1 MSVFKYTCPVL
12 ILCVA
17 LLFMLNIFIGAVDI
31 PLQDVFNIMAGV
43 HDAKPGWQ
51 YIIMESR
58 LPKAFA
64 ALLCGG
70 ALSLCGLLLQTVF
83 RNPLADP
90 SVFGI
95 SGGAGL
101 GVALVMLC
109 GGGSAISSV
118 VGLSDT
124 LTVLLA
130 AFAGAM
136 AVTLIIFLVS
146 LKVGSNILL
155 IVIGIILGYVSSSII
170 TMLNFFASRDGV
182 RSYVIWG
189 MGDFGNVSMRLIPA
203 FAFIVIVCSA
213 ISLAMVKQLNVFLLG
228 NWYARNLGVA
238 TRGLRNSVLVIAGL
252 LTATTTAFCGPI
264 SFIGLSVP
272 HMSRILMRTD
282 DFKILLPVTILIGC
296 VVALTCNILCVLPGS
311 GGVIPLNAVTPLI
324 GAPVIIYVIMKGF
337 KGRNI

>member
-1 MSVFKYTCPVL
+1 
-12 ILCVA
+12 
-17 LLFMLNIFIGAVDI
+17 MLNIVIGAVDI
-31 PLQDVFNIMAGV
+31 PLRDIFDIMTGG
-43 HDAKPGWQ
+43 HDTKSGWR

-58 LPKAFA
+58 LPKAMA

-109 GGGSAISSV
+109 GGGSAVSSML
-118 VGLSDT
+118 GLSET

-136 AVTLIIFLVS
+136 VVTFIIFLVS

-155 IVIGIILGYVSSSII
+155 IVIGIILGYVTSSII

-189 MGDFGNVSMRLIPA
+189 MGDFGNVPMMLIPV
-203 FAFIVIVCSA
+203 FVLIVVVCSVV
-213 ISLAMVKQLNVFLLG
+213 SLAMVKQFNIFMLG
-228 NWYARNLGVA
+228 DWYARNLGVA
-238 TRGLRNSVLVIAGL
+238 TKRLRNVVLVMAGL
-252 LTATTTAFCGPI
+252 LTSTTTAFCGPI

-272 HMSRILMRTD
+272 HMSRLMMRTD
-282 DFKILLPVTILIGC
+282 DFKILLPTTILLGSI
-296 VVALTCNILCVLPGS
+296 VALTCNVLCVLPDD
-311 GGVIPLNAVTPLI
+311 GGAIPLNAMTPLI
-324 GAPVIIYVIMKGF
+324 GAPVIIYVIMRGLNGGNLK
-337 KGRNI
+337 